1 MNAEQEEI
9 LRNNIRQLIEV
20 VKQKKTNEQKHM
32 RALAMQEH
40 TWEMRVDKILG
51 HIENDLPSK

>member
-1 MNAEQEEI
+1 MRCEEA
-9 LRNNIRQLIEV
+9 L
-20 VKQKKTNEQKHM
+20 KKTNEQKHI

-51 HIENDLPSK
+51 HIENDLPSR